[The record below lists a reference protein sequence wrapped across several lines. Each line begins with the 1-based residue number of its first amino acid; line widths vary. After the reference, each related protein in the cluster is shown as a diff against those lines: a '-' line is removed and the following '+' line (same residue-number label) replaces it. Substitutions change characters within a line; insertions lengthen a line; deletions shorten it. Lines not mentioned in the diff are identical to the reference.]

1 MGPYPPLRLYRI
13 PFSTNVERVAL
24 ALAYKQLENRGV
36 EVEWVDIDPEDRS
49 EVVRVSGQELVPVL
63 VEGERVLSDSPVILE
78 YLEERFPER
87 PLYPADPAR
96 RAELR
101 TFVDW
106 FNRVWKRPPN
116 LLVAEELKAE
126 PDPDRIA
133 ELAQQIADALPLFE
147 DLLAG
152 RDYLFGDELSA
163 ADVIA
168 FPFLK
173 YAVLWEDGDEER
185 FHEVLR
191 ETQRLDGRYPRLE
204 AWIHRIDALP
214 RG

>member
-1 MGPYPPLRLYRI
+1 VRPDPPLRLYRI

-24 ALAYKQLENRGV
+24 ALAHKRL
-36 EVEWVDIDPEDRS
+36 EVEWIDVDPEDRS

-133 ELAQQIADALPLFE
+133 ELAQRIADALPLFE

-191 ETQRLDGRYPRLE
+191 ETQRLDGGYPRLE